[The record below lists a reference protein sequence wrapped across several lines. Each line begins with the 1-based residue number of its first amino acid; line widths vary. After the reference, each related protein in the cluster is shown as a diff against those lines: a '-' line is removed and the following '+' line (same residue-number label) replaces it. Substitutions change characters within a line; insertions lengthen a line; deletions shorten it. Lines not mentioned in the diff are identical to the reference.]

1 MNVKN
6 IINEI
11 NLSGVVR
18 AYKIE
23 KAESKMM
30 WDDERN
36 GRKKGDP
43 VTQYRGFIMVQTGEN
58 QFASVRVQ
66 KIEGFYDGKP
76 DFTTQALEQMANN
89 EVATFVKTRSLT
101 ETPTISIYRGVKL
114 VDNVYVKDGQE
125 AGGLQVDLG
134 FGSISLGEPTEEP
147 RFRNELTI
155 SGVIKGIDEEVVN
168 DEPTGRAKVK
178 VLMPYT
184 YGSEKKGTQ
193 VIRAVSLTL
202 VAGEIEDE
210 EGIYDLG
217 ADLLDYGDELI
228 DTSWIFYSEL
238 NGYSVET
245 EQKPKEEDEEPA
257 GRRFGRQRQTVE
269 TRSNFASKQEY
280 LMVGLAELEGDNAFD
295 EEEMND
301 AKRERERF
309 IAEKIKEEEE
319 KQGQAEAARPAPGRL
334 SGRERV
340 ASPAGERAGRSRTR
354 NFS

>member
-1 MNVKN
+1 MDIKN

-18 AYKIE
+18 SYKIE

-43 VTQYRGFIMVQTGEN
+43 VTQYRGYIMIQTGEN
-58 QFASVRVQ
+58 QFATVRVQ
-66 KIEGFYDGKP
+66 RIEGFFNGEP
-76 DFTTQALEQMANN
+76 DYATQALEKMANN
-89 EVATFVKTRSLT
+89 EVATFLKTRSLT
-101 ETPTISIYRGVKL
+101 ETPTISVYRGVKL

-134 FGSISLGEPTEEP
+134 FGSLVLGEPNEEP
-147 RFRNELTI
+147 RLRNELNI
-155 SGVIKGIDEEVVN
+155 SGVIKSIEEEEIN

-193 VIRAVSLTL
+193 VIRAVTLTL
-202 VAGEIEDE
+202 VAGVIEDE
-210 EGIYDLG
+210 EGEYDLG
-217 ADLLDYGDELI
+217 GDLLDYGDELI
-228 DTSWIFYSEL
+228 DTSWIFSAEL
-238 NGYSVET
+238 NSYSKET
-245 EQKPKEEDEEPA
+245 EQKPKEEEEEST
-257 GRRFGRQRQTVE
+257 GRRFGKVRKTVE
-269 TRSNFASKQEY
+269 TRTNFATVNEY
-280 LMVGLAELEGDNAFD
+280 LMVGLAELEGDKAFD
-295 EEEMND
+295 EDEMND

-309 IAEKIKEEEE
+309 IAELAKREEE
-319 KQGQAEAARPAPGRL
+319 KQEQVEAARPTPGRL
-334 SGRERV
+334 GGRERT
-340 ASPAGERAGRSRTR
+340 ASPTAERSGRSRTR

>member
-6 IINEI
+6 IMNEI

-30 WDDERN
+30 WDEKD

-43 VTQYRGFIMVQTGEN
+43 VTQYRGFIMIQTGEN

-66 KIEGFYDGKP
+66 RNEGFYKGEP
-76 DFTTQALEQMANN
+76 DFTTQALEKMANN
-89 EVATFVKTRSLT
+89 EVPTFVKTRSLT
-101 ETPTISIYRGVKL
+101 ETPTISVYRGVKL

-134 FGSISLGEPTEEP
+134 FGSISLGDPSDEP

-155 SGVIKGIDEEVVN
+155 SGVIKAIDEEIVN

-202 VAGEIEDE
+202 VAGVINDE
-210 EGIYDLG
+210 EGEYDLG
-217 ADLLDYGDELI
+217 GDLLDYGDELV

-238 NGYSVET
+238 NGYSVEA
-245 EQKPKEEDEEPA
+245 EQKPKEDEEPT
-257 GRRFGRQRQTVE
+257 GRRFGKQRATVD
-269 TRSNFASKQEY
+269 TRSSFSSKQEY
-280 LMVGLAELEGDNAFD
+280 LMIGLAELEGDNAFD
-295 EEEMND
+295 EDEMND

-319 KQGQAEAARPAPGRL
+319 KQGQQEAARPTPGRL
-334 SGRERV
+334 SGRERTGG
-340 ASPAGERAGRSRTR
+340 SSAGTTGRSRTR